1 MLPKT
6 EIKISYDKEYS
17 VHQKDITI
25 LNTYTPNYRNQNTLW
40 CKYIIELKE
49 EIDKC
54 TIVVGDF

>member
-25 LNTYTPNYRNQNTLW
+25 LNTYTPTYRNQNTL
-40 CKYIIELKE
+40 YDANIL
-49 EIDKC
+49 
-54 TIVVGDF
+54 